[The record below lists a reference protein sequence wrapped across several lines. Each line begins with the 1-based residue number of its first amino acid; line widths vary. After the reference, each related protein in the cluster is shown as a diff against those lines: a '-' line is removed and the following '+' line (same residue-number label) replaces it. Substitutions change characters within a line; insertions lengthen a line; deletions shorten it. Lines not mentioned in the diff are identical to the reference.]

1 MADEKRNREEN
12 EELYKDQEIDLG
24 ELTEQTDLDD
34 QVDLSWLDELDDDE
48 DGDDLDD
55 EDKDGEDE
63 KDIDLDAMIDEI
75 LNHIDPNDWE
85 EWKEQPAREVS
96 LPTPPA
102 AATPQQLTPADD
114 VPTGKARKKQ
124 RRSLPTNIAEGVI
137 YVGGILLISFILATI
152 GWRWAGD
159 VLALNKE
166 PVTASVTITEGE
178 SLGDVTAELK
188 EKGLVK
194 YGYLFQLF
202 ASFTH
207 KAEKITAGSY
217 ELSTVMDYSALLNN
231 ISSTS
236 AYRETVTVTIPEG
249 YTVEEIFKLM
259 ENKGVCSYDD
269 LLKTAQK
276 ETFDFDFL
284 KDVKTKEE
292 KRLEGYLFPDTYEFY
307 KGADA
312 KSVINTMLKNFDD
325 RFDSKMEAEMQLLGY
340 SKNDII
346 IMASIIEKETDG
358 SDQRNIASV
367 IQNRLKNTWATPKGY
382 LQVDSTIQY
391 LLKERKEKLTDK
403 DLEIDSPYNTYKNPG
418 LPIGPIC
425 NPGLT
430 AIEAAL
436 EPNKTN
442 YYYFMLGKD
451 GTTHFFDTEASFLA
465 FKAEQQ
471 D

>member
-1 MADEKRNREEN
+1 MADEKHNREEN
-12 EELYKDQEIDLG
+12 EALHKEEHIDLD
-24 ELTEQTDLDD
+24 ELTEQSAPANEA
-34 QVDLSWLDELDDDE
+34 DLSWLDTLGDEEPRGDMDE
-48 DGDDLDD
+48 DS
-55 EDKDGEDE
+55 
-63 KDIDLDAMIDEI
+63 DLDAMIDEI

>member
-12 EELYKDQEIDLG
+12 EDLNKNL
-24 ELTEQTDLDD
+24 ESDLDELD
-34 QVDLSWLDELDDDE
+34 TPADTMEERADLSWLYEADE
-48 DGDDLDD
+48 DNEDDNDLEEAD
-55 EDKDGEDE
+55 EDAKA
-63 KDIDLDAMIDEI
+63 IDLDAMIDEI

-85 EWKEQPAREVS
+85 EWKDQPPRET
-96 LPTPPA
+96 PPPA
-102 AATPQQLTPADD
+102 AAPQQPTPTAAA
-114 VPTGKARKKQ
+114 PTDKTRKKQ

-166 PVTASVTITEGE
+166 PLTASVTITEGE

-231 ISSTS
+231 ISSSS

-259 ENKGVCSYDD
+259 ENKGVCSYND
-269 LLKTAQK
+269 LLKVAQE

-284 KDVKTKEE
+284 KDVKTTKE

-312 KSVINTMLKNFDD
+312 KNVINTMLKNFND

-358 SDQRNIASV
+358 GDQRNIASV
-367 IQNRLKNTWATPKGY
+367 LQNRLKNTWATPKGY

-391 LLKERKEKLTDK
+391 LLKERKKKLTDK

-430 AIEAAL
+430 AIQAAL

-451 GTTHFFDTEASFLA
+451 GTTHFFDTEAAFLA

>member
-1 MADEKRNREEN
+1 M
-12 EELYKDQEIDLG
+12 
-24 ELTEQTDLDD
+24 
-34 QVDLSWLDELDDDE
+34 
-48 DGDDLDD
+48 
-55 EDKDGEDE
+55 
-63 KDIDLDAMIDEI
+63 
-75 LNHIDPNDWE
+75 
-85 EWKEQPAREVS
+85 
-96 LPTPPA
+96 
-102 AATPQQLTPADD
+102 
-114 VPTGKARKKQ
+114 
-124 RRSLPTNIAEGVI
+124 
-137 YVGGILLISFILATI
+137 
-152 GWRWAGD
+152 
-159 VLALNKE
+159 
-166 PVTASVTITEGE
+166 
-178 SLGDVTAELK
+178 K

-269 LLKTAQK
+269 LMKAAQE
-276 ETFDFDFL
+276 ETFDFAFL
-284 KDVKTKEE
+284 KEVKTTKE

-312 KSVINTMLKNFDD
+312 KNVINTMLKNFDE

-358 SDQRNIASV
+358 GDQRNIASV
-367 IQNRLKNTWATPKGY
+367 LQNRLKNTWATPKGY

-391 LLKERKEKLTDK
+391 LLKERKKKLTDK
-403 DLEIDSPYNTYKNPG
+403 DLEIDSPYNTYKYGG
-418 LPIGPIC
+418 LPAGPIC
-425 NPGLT
+425 NPSLSS
-430 AIEAAL
+430 IKAAVH
-436 EPNKTN
+436 PNDTG
-442 YYYFMLGKD
+442 YYYFAYGKD
-451 GTTHFFDTEASFLA
+451 GVSHFFRTYDEHLA
-465 FKAEQQ
+465 FVNSDMYAP

>member
-12 EELYKDQEIDLG
+12 EDLNKNL
-24 ELTEQTDLDD
+24 ESDLDELD
-34 QVDLSWLDELDDDE
+34 TPADTMEERADLSWLYEADE
-48 DGDDLDD
+48 DNEDDNDLEEAD
-55 EDKDGEDE
+55 EDAKE
-63 KDIDLDAMIDEI
+63 IDLDAMIDEI

-85 EWKEQPAREVS
+85 EWKDQPPREV
-96 LPTPPA
+96 PPPA
-102 AATPQQLTPADD
+102 AAPQQPTPTDT
-114 VPTGKARKKQ
+114 VPTGKTRKKQ

-166 PVTASVTITEGE
+166 PLTASVTITEGE

-259 ENKGVCSYDD
+259 ENKGVCSYND
-269 LLKTAQK
+269 LLKVAQE

-284 KDVKTKEE
+284 KDVKTTKE

-312 KSVINTMLKNFDD
+312 KNVINTMLKNFDE

-358 SDQRNIASV
+358 GDQRNIASV

-391 LLKERKEKLTDK
+391 LLKERKKKLTDK

-451 GTTHFFDTEASFLA
+451 GTTHFFDTEAAFLA

>member
-12 EELYKDQEIDLG
+12 EDLNKNL
-24 ELTEQTDLDD
+24 ESDLDELD
-34 QVDLSWLDELDDDE
+34 TPADTMEEQADLSWLYEADE
-48 DGDDLDD
+48 DNEDDNDLEEAD
-55 EDKDGEDE
+55 EDAKE
-63 KDIDLDAMIDEI
+63 IDLDAMIDEI

-85 EWKEQPAREVS
+85 EWKDQPPRET
-96 LPTPPA
+96 PPPA
-102 AATPQQLTPADD
+102 AAPQQPTPTDT
-114 VPTGKARKKQ
+114 VPTGKTRKKQ

-166 PVTASVTITEGE
+166 PLTASVTITEGE

-259 ENKGVCSYDD
+259 ENKGVCSYND
-269 LLKTAQK
+269 LLKVAQE

-284 KDVKTKEE
+284 KDVKTTKE

-312 KSVINTMLKNFDD
+312 KNVINTMLKNFND

-391 LLKERKEKLTDK
+391 LLKERKKKLTDK

-430 AIEAAL
+430 AIQAAL

-451 GTTHFFDTEASFLA
+451 GTTHFFDTEAAFLA

>member
-1 MADEKRNREEN
+1 MADEKHSRDEQAK
-12 EELYKDQEIDLG
+12 LFKSQESD
-24 ELTEQTDLDD
+24 
-34 QVDLSWLDELDDDE
+34 WLDNDNQFE
-48 DGDDLDD
+48 DHEADTTG
-55 EDKDGEDE
+55 K
-63 KDIDLDAMIDEI
+63 KIDMDAMIDEI

-85 EWKEQPAREVS
+85 EWKEETVKRAPPQPETPSAGTAPEQPHPNDPAPASKRE
-96 LPTPPA
+96 
-102 AATPQQLTPADD
+102 
-114 VPTGKARKKQ
+114 KKQ

-269 LLKTAQK
+269 LMKAAQE
-276 ETFDFDFL
+276 ETFDFAFL
-284 KDVKTKEE
+284 KEV
-292 KRLEGYLFPDTYEFY
+292 
-307 KGADA
+307 
-312 KSVINTMLKNFDD
+312 
-325 RFDSKMEAEMQLLGY
+325 
-340 SKNDII
+340 
-346 IMASIIEKETDG
+346 
-358 SDQRNIASV
+358 
-367 IQNRLKNTWATPKGY
+367 
-382 LQVDSTIQY
+382 
-391 LLKERKEKLTDK
+391 
-403 DLEIDSPYNTYKNPG
+403 
-418 LPIGPIC
+418 
-425 NPGLT
+425 
-430 AIEAAL
+430 
-436 EPNKTN
+436 
-442 YYYFMLGKD
+442 
-451 GTTHFFDTEASFLA
+451 
-465 FKAEQQ
+465 
-471 D
+471 

>member
-1 MADEKRNREEN
+1 MADEKHNREEN
-12 EELYKDQEIDLG
+12 EALHKEEHIDLD
-24 ELTEQTDLDD
+24 ELTEQSAPANEA
-34 QVDLSWLDELDDDE
+34 DLSWLDNLGDEEPRGDLDE
-48 DGDDLDD
+48 DS
-55 EDKDGEDE
+55 
-63 KDIDLDAMIDEI
+63 DLDAMIDEI

-85 EWKEQPAREVS
+85 DWKEQPAREVS

-391 LLKERKEKLTDK
+391 LLKERKKKLTDK

>member
-12 EELYKDQEIDLG
+12 EDLNKNL
-24 ELTEQTDLDD
+24 ESDLDELD
-34 QVDLSWLDELDDDE
+34 TPADTMEERADLSWLYEADE
-48 DGDDLDD
+48 DNEDDNDLEEAD
-55 EDKDGEDE
+55 EDAKE
-63 KDIDLDAMIDEI
+63 IDLDAMIDEI

-85 EWKEQPAREVS
+85 EWKDQPPREV
-96 LPTPPA
+96 PPPA
-102 AATPQQLTPADD
+102 AAPQQPTPTDT
-114 VPTGKARKKQ
+114 VPTGKTRKKQ

-166 PVTASVTITEGE
+166 PLTASVTITEGE

-259 ENKGVCSYDD
+259 ENKGVCSYND
-269 LLKTAQK
+269 LLKVAQE

-284 KDVKTKEE
+284 KDVKTTKE

-312 KSVINTMLKNFDD
+312 KNVINTMLKNFDE

-391 LLKERKEKLTDK
+391 LLKERKKKLTDK
-403 DLEIDSPYNTYKNPG
+403 DLGIDSPYNTYKNPG

-451 GTTHFFDTEASFLA
+451 GTTHFFDTEAAFLA

>member
-1 MADEKRNREEN
+1 MADEKHNREEN
-12 EELYKDQEIDLG
+12 EALHKEEHIDLD
-24 ELTEQTDLDD
+24 ELTEQSAPANEA
-34 QVDLSWLDELDDDE
+34 DLSWLDNLGDEEPRGDMDE
-48 DGDDLDD
+48 DS
-55 EDKDGEDE
+55 
-63 KDIDLDAMIDEI
+63 DLDAMIDEI

-85 EWKEQPAREVS
+85 DWKEQPAREVS

-269 LLKTAQK
+269 LMKAAQE
-276 ETFDFDFL
+276 ETFDFAFL
-284 KDVKTKEE
+284 KEVKTTKE

-312 KSVINTMLKNFDD
+312 KNVINTMLKNFDE

-358 SDQRNIASV
+358 GDQRNIASV
-367 IQNRLKNTWATPKGY
+367 LQNRLKNTWATPKGY

-391 LLKERKEKLTDK
+391 LLKERKKKLTDK

-451 GTTHFFDTEASFLA
+451 GTTHFFDTEAAFLA

>member
-12 EELYKDQEIDLG
+12 EDLNKNL
-24 ELTEQTDLDD
+24 ESDLDELD
-34 QVDLSWLDELDDDE
+34 TPADTMEERADLSWLYEADE
-48 DGDDLDD
+48 DNEDDNDLEEAD
-55 EDKDGEDE
+55 EDAKE
-63 KDIDLDAMIDEI
+63 IDLDAMIDEI

-85 EWKEQPAREVS
+85 EWKDQPPRET
-96 LPTPPA
+96 PPPA
-102 AATPQQLTPADD
+102 AAPQQPTPTDT
-114 VPTGKARKKQ
+114 VPTGKTRKKQ

-166 PVTASVTITEGE
+166 PLTASVTITEGE

-259 ENKGVCSYDD
+259 ENKGVCSYND
-269 LLKTAQK
+269 LLKVAQE

-284 KDVKTKEE
+284 KDVKTTKE

-312 KSVINTMLKNFDD
+312 KNVINTMLKNFDE

-358 SDQRNIASV
+358 GDQRNIASV
-367 IQNRLKNTWATPKGY
+367 LQNRLKNTWATPKGY

-391 LLKERKEKLTDK
+391 LLKERKKKLTDK

-442 YYYFMLGKD
+442 YYYFMPGKD
-451 GTTHFFDTEASFLA
+451 GTTHFFDTEAAFLA

>member
-1 MADEKRNREEN
+1 MADEKHSRDEQAK
-12 EELYKDQEIDLG
+12 LFKSQESD
-24 ELTEQTDLDD
+24 
-34 QVDLSWLDELDDDE
+34 WLDNDNQFE
-48 DGDDLDD
+48 DHEADTTG
-55 EDKDGEDE
+55 K
-63 KDIDLDAMIDEI
+63 KIDLDAMIDEI

-85 EWKEQPAREVS
+85 EWKDQPAREVP
-96 LPTPPA
+96 LPTPTA
-102 AATPQQLTPADD
+102 AATPQQPTPTDD
-114 VPTGKARKKQ
+114 APTGKARKKQ

-269 LLKTAQK
+269 LMKAAQE
-276 ETFDFDFL
+276 ETFDFAFL
-284 KDVKTKEE
+284 KEGKTTKE

-312 KSVINTMLKNFDD
+312 KNVINTMLKNFDE

-358 SDQRNIASV
+358 GDQRNIASV
-367 IQNRLKNTWATPKGY
+367 LQNRLKNTWATPKGY

-391 LLKERKEKLTDK
+391 LLKERKKKLTDK

-451 GTTHFFDTEASFLA
+451 GTTHFFDTEAAFLA

>member
-1 MADEKRNREEN
+1 MADEKHNREEN
-12 EELYKDQEIDLG
+12 EALHKEEHIDLD
-24 ELTEQTDLDD
+24 ELTEQSAPANEA
-34 QVDLSWLDELDDDE
+34 DLSWLDNLGDEEPRGDLDE
-48 DGDDLDD
+48 DS
-55 EDKDGEDE
+55 
-63 KDIDLDAMIDEI
+63 DLDAMIDEI

-85 EWKEQPAREVS
+85 DWKEQPAREVS

-102 AATPQQLTPADD
+102 AATPQQPTPADD

-391 LLKERKEKLTDK
+391 LLKERKKKLTDK

>member
-1 MADEKRNREEN
+1 MADEKHNREEN
-12 EELYKDQEIDLG
+12 EALHKEEHIDLD
-24 ELTEQTDLDD
+24 ELTEQSAPANEA
-34 QVDLSWLDELDDDE
+34 DLSWLDELDDDE

-63 KDIDLDAMIDEI
+63 KDSDLDAMIDEI

-85 EWKEQPAREVS
+85 DWKEQPAREVS
-96 LPTPPA
+96 LPTPPD

-403 DLEIDSPYNTYKNPG
+403 DL
-418 LPIGPIC
+418 
-425 NPGLT
+425 
-430 AIEAAL
+430 
-436 EPNKTN
+436 
-442 YYYFMLGKD
+442 
-451 GTTHFFDTEASFLA
+451 
-465 FKAEQQ
+465 
-471 D
+471 

>member
-12 EELYKDQEIDLG
+12 EDLNKNL
-24 ELTEQTDLDD
+24 ESDLDELD
-34 QVDLSWLDELDDDE
+34 TPADTMEERADLSWLYEADE
-48 DGDDLDD
+48 DNEDDNDLEEAD
-55 EDKDGEDE
+55 EDAKE
-63 KDIDLDAMIDEI
+63 IDLDAMIDEI

-85 EWKEQPAREVS
+85 EWKDQPPRET
-96 LPTPPA
+96 PPPA
-102 AATPQQLTPADD
+102 AAPQQPTPTAAA
-114 VPTGKARKKQ
+114 PTDKTRKKQ

-166 PVTASVTITEGE
+166 PLTASVTITEGE

-259 ENKGVCSYDD
+259 ENKGVCSYND
-269 LLKTAQK
+269 LLKVAQE

-284 KDVKTKEE
+284 KDVKTTKE

-312 KSVINTMLKNFDD
+312 KSVINTMLKNFDE

-358 SDQRNIASV
+358 GDQRNIASV
-367 IQNRLKNTWATPKGY
+367 LQNRLKNTWATPKGY

-391 LLKERKEKLTDK
+391 LLKERKKKLTDK

-430 AIEAAL
+430 AIQAAL

-451 GTTHFFDTEASFLA
+451 GTTHFFDTEAAFLA

>member
-1 MADEKRNREEN
+1 MKRAPPQPETPSA
-12 EELYKDQEIDLG
+12 G
-24 ELTEQTDLDD
+24 TAPEQL
-34 QVDLSWLDELDDDE
+34 
-48 DGDDLDD
+48 
-55 EDKDGEDE
+55 
-63 KDIDLDAMIDEI
+63 
-75 LNHIDPNDWE
+75 HPND
-85 EWKEQPAREVS
+85 PAPASKRE
-96 LPTPPA
+96 
-102 AATPQQLTPADD
+102 
-114 VPTGKARKKQ
+114 KKQ

-269 LLKTAQK
+269 LMKAAQE
-276 ETFDFDFL
+276 ETFDFAFL
-284 KDVKTKEE
+284 KEVKTTKE

-312 KSVINTMLKNFDD
+312 KNVINTMLKNFDE

-358 SDQRNIASV
+358 GDQRNIASV
-367 IQNRLKNTWATPKGY
+367 LQNRLKNTWATPKGY

-391 LLKERKEKLTDK
+391 LLKERKKKLTDK

-451 GTTHFFDTEASFLA
+451 GTTHFFDTEAAFLA

>member
-12 EELYKDQEIDLG
+12 EDLNKNL
-24 ELTEQTDLDD
+24 ESDLDELD
-34 QVDLSWLDELDDDE
+34 TPADTMEERADLSWLYEADE
-48 DGDDLDD
+48 DNEDDNDLEEAD
-55 EDKDGEDE
+55 EDAKE
-63 KDIDLDAMIDEI
+63 IDLDAMIDEI

-85 EWKEQPAREVS
+85 EWKDQPPREV
-96 LPTPPA
+96 PPPA
-102 AATPQQLTPADD
+102 AAPQQPTPTDT
-114 VPTGKARKKQ
+114 VPTGKTRKKQ

-166 PVTASVTITEGE
+166 PLTASVTITEGE

-259 ENKGVCSYDD
+259 ENKGVCSYND
-269 LLKTAQK
+269 LLKVAQE

-284 KDVKTKEE
+284 KDVKTTKE

-312 KSVINTMLKNFDD
+312 KNVINTMLKNFDE

-391 LLKERKEKLTDK
+391 LLKERKKKLTDK

-430 AIEAAL
+430 AIQAAL

-451 GTTHFFDTEASFLA
+451 GTTHFFDTEAAFLA

>member
-12 EELYKDQEIDLG
+12 EDLNKNL
-24 ELTEQTDLDD
+24 ESD
-34 QVDLSWLDELDDDE
+34 LDELDKSTDSEEERENWDWLYEADEEDDDLEADNE
-48 DGDDLDD
+48 DGK
-55 EDKDGEDE
+55 E
-63 KDIDLDAMIDEI
+63 IDLDAMIDEI

-85 EWKEQPAREVS
+85 EWKDQPPREV
-96 LPTPPA
+96 PPP
-102 AATPQQLTPADD
+102 AATPQQPTPTAAA
-114 VPTGKARKKQ
+114 PTDKTRKKQ

-259 ENKGVCSYDD
+259 ENKGVCSYND
-269 LLKTAQK
+269 LLKVAQE

-284 KDVKTKEE
+284 KDVKTTKE

-312 KSVINTMLKNFDD
+312 KNVINTMLKNFDE

-358 SDQRNIASV
+358 GDQRNIASV
-367 IQNRLKNTWATPKGY
+367 LQNRLKNTWATPKGY

-391 LLKERKEKLTDK
+391 LLKERKKKLTDK

-430 AIEAAL
+430 AIQAAL

-451 GTTHFFDTEASFLA
+451 GTTHFFDTEAAFLA

>member
-12 EELYKDQEIDLG
+12 EDLNKNL
-24 ELTEQTDLDD
+24 ESDLDELD
-34 QVDLSWLDELDDDE
+34 TPADTMEERADLSWLYEADE
-48 DGDDLDD
+48 DNEDDNDLEEAD
-55 EDKDGEDE
+55 EDAKE
-63 KDIDLDAMIDEI
+63 IDLDAMIDEI

-85 EWKEQPAREVS
+85 EWKDQPPRET
-96 LPTPPA
+96 PPPA
-102 AATPQQLTPADD
+102 AAPQQPTPTDT
-114 VPTGKARKKQ
+114 VPTGKTRKKQ

-166 PVTASVTITEGE
+166 PLTASVTITEGE

-259 ENKGVCSYDD
+259 ENKGVCSYND
-269 LLKTAQK
+269 LLKVAQE

-284 KDVKTKEE
+284 KEVKTTKE

-312 KSVINTMLKNFDD
+312 KNVINTMLKNFDE

-391 LLKERKEKLTDK
+391 LLKERKKKLTDK

-451 GTTHFFDTEASFLA
+451 GTTHFFDTEAAFLA

>member
-12 EELYKDQEIDLG
+12 EDLNKNL
-24 ELTEQTDLDD
+24 ESDLDELD
-34 QVDLSWLDELDDDE
+34 TPADTMEERADLSWLYEADE
-48 DGDDLDD
+48 DNEDDNDLEEAD
-55 EDKDGEDE
+55 EDAKE
-63 KDIDLDAMIDEI
+63 IDLDAMIDEI

-85 EWKEQPAREVS
+85 EWKDQPPREV
-96 LPTPPA
+96 PPPA
-102 AATPQQLTPADD
+102 AAPQQPTPTDT
-114 VPTGKARKKQ
+114 VPTGKTRKKQ

-166 PVTASVTITEGE
+166 PLTASVTITEGE

-259 ENKGVCSYDD
+259 ENKGVCSYND
-269 LLKTAQK
+269 LLNVAQE

-284 KDVKTKEE
+284 KDVKTTKE

-312 KSVINTMLKNFDD
+312 KNVINTMLKNFND

-367 IQNRLKNTWATPKGY
+367 LQNRLKNTWATPKGY

-391 LLKERKEKLTDK
+391 LLKERKKKLTDK

-430 AIEAAL
+430 AIQAAL
-436 EPNKTN
+436 EPNQTN

-451 GTTHFFDTEASFLA
+451 GTTHFFDTEAAFLA

>member
-1 MADEKRNREEN
+1 MADEKHNREEN
-12 EELYKDQEIDLG
+12 EALHKEEHIDLD
-24 ELTEQTDLDD
+24 ELTEQSAPANEA
-34 QVDLSWLDELDDDE
+34 DLSWLDNLGDEEPRGDLDE
-48 DGDDLDD
+48 DS
-55 EDKDGEDE
+55 
-63 KDIDLDAMIDEI
+63 DLDAMIDEI

-85 EWKEQPAREVS
+85 DWKEQPAREVS

>member
-12 EELYKDQEIDLG
+12 EDLNKNL
-24 ELTEQTDLDD
+24 ESD
-34 QVDLSWLDELDDDE
+34 LDELDKSTDSEEERENWDWLYEADEEDDDLEADNE
-48 DGDDLDD
+48 DGK
-55 EDKDGEDE
+55 E
-63 KDIDLDAMIDEI
+63 IDLDAMIDEI

-85 EWKEQPAREVS
+85 EWKDQPPREV
-96 LPTPPA
+96 PPPA
-102 AATPQQLTPADD
+102 AAPQQPTPTAAA
-114 VPTGKARKKQ
+114 PTDKTRKKQ

-166 PVTASVTITEGE
+166 PLTASVTITEGE

-231 ISSTS
+231 ISSSS

-259 ENKGVCSYDD
+259 ENKGVCSYND
-269 LLKTAQK
+269 LLKVAQE

-284 KDVKTKEE
+284 KDVKTTKE

-312 KSVINTMLKNFDD
+312 KNVINTMLKNFDE

-358 SDQRNIASV
+358 GDQRNIASV
-367 IQNRLKNTWATPKGY
+367 LQNRLKNTWATPKGY

-391 LLKERKEKLTDK
+391 LLKERKKKLTDK

-430 AIEAAL
+430 AIQAAL

-451 GTTHFFDTEASFLA
+451 GTTHFFDTEAAFLA

>member
-12 EELYKDQEIDLG
+12 EDLNKNL
-24 ELTEQTDLDD
+24 ESD
-34 QVDLSWLDELDDDE
+34 LDELDKSTDSEEERENWDWLYEADEEDNDLEADNE
-48 DGDDLDD
+48 DGK
-55 EDKDGEDE
+55 E
-63 KDIDLDAMIDEI
+63 IDLDAMIDEI

-85 EWKEQPAREVS
+85 EWKDQPPRET
-96 LPTPPA
+96 PPPA
-102 AATPQQLTPADD
+102 AAPQQPTPTDT
-114 VPTGKARKKQ
+114 VPTGKTRKKQ

-166 PVTASVTITEGE
+166 PLTASVTITEGE

-259 ENKGVCSYDD
+259 ENKGVCSYND
-269 LLKTAQK
+269 LLKVAQE

-284 KDVKTKEE
+284 KDVKTTKE

-312 KSVINTMLKNFDD
+312 KNVINTMLKNFDE

-391 LLKERKEKLTDK
+391 LLKERKKKLTDK

-451 GTTHFFDTEASFLA
+451 GTTHFFDTEAAFLA

>member
-12 EELYKDQEIDLG
+12 EDLNKNL
-24 ELTEQTDLDD
+24 ESDLDELD
-34 QVDLSWLDELDDDE
+34 TPADTMEERADLSWLYEADE
-48 DGDDLDD
+48 DNEDDNDLEEAD
-55 EDKDGEDE
+55 EDAKE
-63 KDIDLDAMIDEI
+63 IDLDAMIDEI

-85 EWKEQPAREVS
+85 EWKDQPPRET
-96 LPTPPA
+96 PPPA
-102 AATPQQLTPADD
+102 AAPQQPTPTDT
-114 VPTGKARKKQ
+114 VPTGKTRKKQ

-166 PVTASVTITEGE
+166 PLTASVTITEGE

-259 ENKGVCSYDD
+259 ENKGVCSYND
-269 LLKTAQK
+269 LLKVAQE

-284 KDVKTKEE
+284 KDVKTTKE

-312 KSVINTMLKNFDD
+312 KNVINTMLKNFDE

-391 LLKERKEKLTDK
+391 LLKERKKKLTDK

-430 AIEAAL
+430 AIQAAL

-451 GTTHFFDTEASFLA
+451 GTTHFFDTEAAFLA

>member
-1 MADEKRNREEN
+1 M
-12 EELYKDQEIDLG
+12 
-24 ELTEQTDLDD
+24 
-34 QVDLSWLDELDDDE
+34 
-48 DGDDLDD
+48 
-55 EDKDGEDE
+55 
-63 KDIDLDAMIDEI
+63 
-75 LNHIDPNDWE
+75 
-85 EWKEQPAREVS
+85 
-96 LPTPPA
+96 
-102 AATPQQLTPADD
+102 
-114 VPTGKARKKQ
+114 
-124 RRSLPTNIAEGVI
+124 
-137 YVGGILLISFILATI
+137 
-152 GWRWAGD
+152 
-159 VLALNKE
+159 LALNKE
-166 PVTASVTITEGE
+166 PLTASVTITEGE

-194 YGYLFQLF
+194 YGYLFQIF

-207 KAEKITAGSY
+207 KAEKISAGSY

-259 ENKGVCSYDD
+259 ENKGVCSYND
-269 LLKTAQK
+269 LLKVAQE

-312 KSVINTMLKNFDD
+312 KHVINTMLKNFNN
-325 RFDSKMEAEMQLLGY
+325 RFDSEMEEEMKLLGY

-367 IQNRLKNTWATPKGY
+367 IQNRLKNTLAPSKGY
-382 LQVDSTIQY
+382 LQMDSTIQY
-391 LLKERKEKLTDK
+391 LLKERKEKLTKK

-430 AIEAAL
+430 AIQAAL

-451 GTTHFFDTEASFLA
+451 GTTHFFDTEAAFLT

>member
-1 MADEKRNREEN
+1 MADEKHSRDEQAK
-12 EELYKDQEIDLG
+12 LFKSQESD
-24 ELTEQTDLDD
+24 
-34 QVDLSWLDELDDDE
+34 WLDNDNQFE
-48 DGDDLDD
+48 DHEADTTG
-55 EDKDGEDE
+55 K
-63 KDIDLDAMIDEI
+63 KIDLDAMIDEI

-85 EWKEQPAREVS
+85 EWKDQPAREVP

-102 AATPQQLTPADD
+102 AATPQQPTPTDD
-114 VPTGKARKKQ
+114 APTGKARKKQ

-269 LLKTAQK
+269 LMKAAQE
-276 ETFDFDFL
+276 ETFDFAFL
-284 KDVKTKEE
+284 KEVKTTKE

-312 KSVINTMLKNFDD
+312 KNVINTMLKNFDE

-358 SDQRNIASV
+358 GDQRNIASV
-367 IQNRLKNTWATPKGY
+367 LQNRLKNTWATPKGY

-391 LLKERKEKLTDK
+391 LLKERKKKLTDK

-451 GTTHFFDTEASFLA
+451 GTTHFFDTEAAFLA

>member
-12 EELYKDQEIDLG
+12 EDLNKNL
-24 ELTEQTDLDD
+24 ESDLDELD
-34 QVDLSWLDELDDDE
+34 TPADTMEERADLSWLYEADE
-48 DGDDLDD
+48 DNEDDNDLEEAD
-55 EDKDGEDE
+55 EDAKE
-63 KDIDLDAMIDEI
+63 IDLDAMIDEI

-85 EWKEQPAREVS
+85 EWKDQPPRETPPPQPAPQQ
-96 LPTPPA
+96 PTP
-102 AATPQQLTPADD
+102 TDT
-114 VPTGKARKKQ
+114 VPTGKTRKKQ

-166 PVTASVTITEGE
+166 PLTASVTITEGE

-259 ENKGVCSYDD
+259 ENKGVCSYND
-269 LLKTAQK
+269 LLKVAQE

-284 KDVKTKEE
+284 KDVKTTKE

-312 KSVINTMLKNFDD
+312 KNVINTMLKNFDE

-358 SDQRNIASV
+358 GDQRNIASV

-391 LLKERKEKLTDK
+391 LLKERKKKLTDK

-451 GTTHFFDTEASFLA
+451 GTTHFFDTEAAFLA

>member
-1 MADEKRNREEN
+1 MADEKHSRDEQAK
-12 EELYKDQEIDLG
+12 LFKSQESD
-24 ELTEQTDLDD
+24 
-34 QVDLSWLDELDDDE
+34 WLDNDNQFE
-48 DGDDLDD
+48 DHEADTTG
-55 EDKDGEDE
+55 K
-63 KDIDLDAMIDEI
+63 KIDMDAMIDEI

-85 EWKEQPAREVS
+85 EWKEETVKRAPPQPETPSAGTAPEQPHPNDPAPASKRE
-96 LPTPPA
+96 
-102 AATPQQLTPADD
+102 
-114 VPTGKARKKQ
+114 KKQ

-269 LLKTAQK
+269 LMKAAQE
-276 ETFDFDFL
+276 ETFDFAFL
-284 KDVKTKEE
+284 KEVKTTKE

-312 KSVINTMLKNFDD
+312 KNVINTMLKNFDE

-358 SDQRNIASV
+358 GDQRNIASV
-367 IQNRLKNTWATPKGY
+367 LQNRLKNTWATPKGY

-391 LLKERKEKLTDK
+391 LLKERKKKLTDK

-451 GTTHFFDTEASFLA
+451 GTMHFFDTEAAFLA

>member
-1 MADEKRNREEN
+1 MRRNDMADEKRNREEN
-12 EELYKDQEIDLG
+12 EDLNKNL
-24 ELTEQTDLDD
+24 ESDLDELD
-34 QVDLSWLDELDDDE
+34 TPADTMEERADLSWLYKADE
-48 DGDDLDD
+48 DNEDDNDLEEAD
-55 EDKDGEDE
+55 EDAKE
-63 KDIDLDAMIDEI
+63 IDLDAMIDEI
-75 LNHIDPNDWE
+75 LNHIAPNDWE
-85 EWKEQPAREVS
+85 EWKDQPPREV
-96 LPTPPA
+96 PPPA
-102 AATPQQLTPADD
+102 AAPQQPTPTDT
-114 VPTGKARKKQ
+114 VPTGKTRKKQ

-166 PVTASVTITEGE
+166 PLTASVTITEGE

-259 ENKGVCSYDD
+259 ENKGVCSYND
-269 LLKTAQK
+269 LLKVAQE

-284 KDVKTKEE
+284 KDVKTTKE

-312 KSVINTMLKNFDD
+312 KNVINTMLKNFDE

-391 LLKERKEKLTDK
+391 LLKERKKKLTDK

-451 GTTHFFDTEASFLA
+451 GTTHFFDTEAAFLA

>member
-1 MADEKRNREEN
+1 MADEKHSRDEQAK
-12 EELYKDQEIDLG
+12 LFKSQESD
-24 ELTEQTDLDD
+24 
-34 QVDLSWLDELDDDE
+34 WLDNDNQFE
-48 DGDDLDD
+48 DHEADTTG
-55 EDKDGEDE
+55 K
-63 KDIDLDAMIDEI
+63 KIDMDAMIDEI

-85 EWKEQPAREVS
+85 EWKEETVKRAPPQPETPSAGTAPEQPHPNDPAPASKRE
-96 LPTPPA
+96 
-102 AATPQQLTPADD
+102 
-114 VPTGKARKKQ
+114 KKQ

-188 EKGLVK
+188 EKG
-194 YGYLFQLF
+194 LFQLF

-269 LLKTAQK
+269 LMKAAQE
-276 ETFDFDFL
+276 ETFDFAFL
-284 KDVKTKEE
+284 KEVKTTKE

-312 KSVINTMLKNFDD
+312 KNVINTMLKNFDE

-358 SDQRNIASV
+358 GDQRNIASV
-367 IQNRLKNTWATPKGY
+367 LQNRLKNTWATPKGY

-391 LLKERKEKLTDK
+391 LLKERKKKLTDK

-451 GTTHFFDTEASFLA
+451 GTTHFFDTEAAFLA

>member
-1 MADEKRNREEN
+1 MADEKHSRDEQAK
-12 EELYKDQEIDLG
+12 LFKSQESD
-24 ELTEQTDLDD
+24 
-34 QVDLSWLDELDDDE
+34 WLDNDNQFE
-48 DGDDLDD
+48 DHEADTTG
-55 EDKDGEDE
+55 K
-63 KDIDLDAMIDEI
+63 KIDMDAMIDEI

-85 EWKEQPAREVS
+85 EWKEETVKRAPPQPETPSAGTAPEQPHPNDPAPASKRE
-96 LPTPPA
+96 
-102 AATPQQLTPADD
+102 
-114 VPTGKARKKQ
+114 KKQ

-269 LLKTAQK
+269 LMKAAQE
-276 ETFDFDFL
+276 ETFDFAFL
-284 KDVKTKEE
+284 KEVKTTKE

-312 KSVINTMLKNFDD
+312 KNVINTMLKNFDE

-358 SDQRNIASV
+358 GDQRNIASV
-367 IQNRLKNTWATPKGY
+367 LQNRLKNTWATPKGY

-391 LLKERKEKLTDK
+391 LLKERKKKLTDK

-442 YYYFMLGKD
+442 YSYFMLGTD
-451 GTTHFFDTEASFLA
+451 GTTHFFDTEAAFLA

>member
-12 EELYKDQEIDLG
+12 EDLNKNL
-24 ELTEQTDLDD
+24 ESDLDELD
-34 QVDLSWLDELDDDE
+34 TPADTMEERADLSWLYEADE
-48 DGDDLDD
+48 DNEDDNDLEEAD
-55 EDKDGEDE
+55 EDAKE
-63 KDIDLDAMIDEI
+63 IDLDAMIDEI

-85 EWKEQPAREVS
+85 EWKDQPPREV
-96 LPTPPA
+96 PPPA
-102 AATPQQLTPADD
+102 AAPQQPTPTDT
-114 VPTGKARKKQ
+114 VPTGKTRKKQ

-166 PVTASVTITEGE
+166 PLTASVTITEGE

-269 LLKTAQK
+269 LMKAAQE
-276 ETFDFDFL
+276 ETFDFAFL
-284 KDVKTKEE
+284 KEVKTTKE

-312 KSVINTMLKNFDD
+312 KNVINTMLKNFDE

-358 SDQRNIASV
+358 GDQRNIASV
-367 IQNRLKNTWATPKGY
+367 LQNRLKNTWATPKGY

-391 LLKERKEKLTDK
+391 LLKERKKKLTDK

-451 GTTHFFDTEASFLA
+451 GTTHFFDTEAAFLA

>member
-12 EELYKDQEIDLG
+12 EDLNKNL
-24 ELTEQTDLDD
+24 ESDLDELD
-34 QVDLSWLDELDDDE
+34 TPADTMEERADLSWLYKADE
-48 DGDDLDD
+48 DNEDDNDLEEAD
-55 EDKDGEDE
+55 EDAKE
-63 KDIDLDAMIDEI
+63 IDLDAMIDEI

-85 EWKEQPAREVS
+85 EWKDQPPRET
-96 LPTPPA
+96 PPPA
-102 AATPQQLTPADD
+102 AAPQQPTLTDT
-114 VPTGKARKKQ
+114 VPTGKTRKKQ

-166 PVTASVTITEGE
+166 PLTASVTITEGE

-259 ENKGVCSYDD
+259 ENKGVCSYND
-269 LLKTAQK
+269 LLKVAQE

-284 KDVKTKEE
+284 KEVKTTKE

-312 KSVINTMLKNFDD
+312 KNVINTMLKNFDE

-391 LLKERKEKLTDK
+391 LLKERKKKLTDK

-430 AIEAAL
+430 AIQAAL

-451 GTTHFFDTEASFLA
+451 GTTHFFDTEAAFLA

>member
-12 EELYKDQEIDLG
+12 EDLNKNL
-24 ELTEQTDLDD
+24 ESDLDELD
-34 QVDLSWLDELDDDE
+34 TPADTMEERADLSWLYEADE
-48 DGDDLDD
+48 DNEDDNDLEEAD
-55 EDKDGEDE
+55 EDAKE
-63 KDIDLDAMIDEI
+63 IDLDAMIDEI

-85 EWKEQPAREVS
+85 EWKDQPPREV
-96 LPTPPA
+96 PPPA
-102 AATPQQLTPADD
+102 AAPQQPTPTDT
-114 VPTGKARKKQ
+114 VPTGKTRKKQ

-137 YVGGILLISFILATI
+137 YVGGILLISFILATV

-166 PVTASVTITEGE
+166 PLTASVTITEGE

-259 ENKGVCSYDD
+259 ENKGVCSYND
-269 LLKTAQK
+269 LLKVAQE

-284 KDVKTKEE
+284 KDVKTTKE

-312 KSVINTMLKNFDD
+312 KNVINTMLKNFDE

-391 LLKERKEKLTDK
+391 LLKERKKKLTDK

-451 GTTHFFDTEASFLA
+451 GTTHFFDTEAAFLA

>member
-12 EELYKDQEIDLG
+12 EDLNKNL
-24 ELTEQTDLDD
+24 ESDLDELD
-34 QVDLSWLDELDDDE
+34 TPADTMEERADLSWLYEADE
-48 DGDDLDD
+48 DNEDDNDLEEAD
-55 EDKDGEDE
+55 EDAKE
-63 KDIDLDAMIDEI
+63 IDLDAMIDEI

-85 EWKEQPAREVS
+85 EWKDQPPREV
-96 LPTPPA
+96 PPPA
-102 AATPQQLTPADD
+102 AAPQQPTPTDT
-114 VPTGKARKKQ
+114 VPTGKTRKKQ

-166 PVTASVTITEGE
+166 PLTASVTITEGE

-259 ENKGVCSYDD
+259 ENKGVCSYND
-269 LLKTAQK
+269 LLKVAQE

-284 KDVKTKEE
+284 KEVKTTKE

-312 KSVINTMLKNFDD
+312 KNVINTMLKNFDE

-391 LLKERKEKLTDK
+391 LLKERKKKLTDK

-430 AIEAAL
+430 AIQAAL

-451 GTTHFFDTEASFLA
+451 GTTHFFDTEAAFLA

>member
-1 MADEKRNREEN
+1 M
-12 EELYKDQEIDLG
+12 
-24 ELTEQTDLDD
+24 
-34 QVDLSWLDELDDDE
+34 
-48 DGDDLDD
+48 
-55 EDKDGEDE
+55 
-63 KDIDLDAMIDEI
+63 
-75 LNHIDPNDWE
+75 
-85 EWKEQPAREVS
+85 
-96 LPTPPA
+96 
-102 AATPQQLTPADD
+102 
-114 VPTGKARKKQ
+114 
-124 RRSLPTNIAEGVI
+124 
-137 YVGGILLISFILATI
+137 
-152 GWRWAGD
+152 
-159 VLALNKE
+159 LALNKE

-391 LLKERKEKLTDK
+391 LLKERKKKLTDK